1 MQYDNKTT
9 RKVAEAAAKIM
20 ANEAKKGTEPESE
33 KEKNLAALAHPKDKI
48 THKDVL
54 VGRGVLKKEET
65 EQIDELST
73 QTLSSYI
80 KKRGLQLRGGASDKG
95 KIKGINM
102 AMKKIDRKISEEPD
116 SEQFAKEIEMQ
127 KEKNSGKVRNDAG
140 IAKPFQSASVREPAV
155 QPVRKEEAEQID
167 ELSKNTLKSYVD
179 KAATRLVAGD
189 KYKGMDRYNR
199 VEGIKKA
206 TSKLAKEESE
216 QIEERSLTE
225 PEMKKKEEYVKGM
238 KKRLSGFK
246 ERYGSRGKSVMYATA
261 TKMAKE
267 D

>member
-1 MQYDNKTT
+1 MQFDNEIT

-20 ANEAKKGTEPESE
+20 ANEAKDGTEPKTE
-33 KEKNLAALAHPKDKI
+33 KEKDLAALAHPKDKI

-54 VGRGVLKKEET
+54 VGRGVIKKEEVDN
-65 EQIDELST
+65 ED
-73 QTLSSYI
+73 
-80 KKRGLQLRGGASDKG
+80 
-95 KIKGINM
+95 
-102 AMKKIDRKISEEPD
+102 
-116 SEQFAKEIEMQ
+116 FAKEVEAQ
-127 KEKNSGKVRNDAG
+127 KEKNAGKVRNDIG
-140 IAKPFQSASVREPAV
+140 VAKPFQSASVREPAV
-155 QPVRKEEAEQID
+155 QPVRKEEVEQID

-206 TSKLAKEESE
+206 TSKLAKEEIE
-216 QIEERSLTE
+216 LEERSLTE

-238 KKRLSGFK
+238 KKKLSGFK

>member
-155 QPVRKEEAEQID
+155 QPVRKEEAEQI
-167 ELSKNTLKSYVD
+167 
-179 KAATRLVAGD
+179 
-189 KYKGMDRYNR
+189 
-199 VEGIKKA
+199 
-206 TSKLAKEESE
+206 
-216 QIEERSLTE
+216 EERSLTE

>member
-1 MQYDNKTT
+1 MQFDNEIT

-20 ANEAKKGTEPESE
+20 ANEAKEGTEPKTD
-33 KEKNLAALAHPKDKI
+33 KEKSLAALAHPKDKI

-54 VGRGVLKKEET
+54 VGRGVLKKEEVDN
-65 EQIDELST
+65 ED
-73 QTLSSYI
+73 
-80 KKRGLQLRGGASDKG
+80 
-95 KIKGINM
+95 
-102 AMKKIDRKISEEPD
+102 
-116 SEQFAKEIEMQ
+116 FAKEVETQ
-127 KEKNSGKVRNDAG
+127 KEKNAGKVRNDIG
-140 IAKPFQSASVREPAV
+140 VAKPFQAASVREPAV
-155 QPVRKEEAEQID
+155 QPVRKEETEQID
-167 ELSKNTLKSYVD
+167 ELSKDTLKSYID
-179 KAATRLVAGD
+179 KSATRLVAGD

-206 TSKLAKEESE
+206 TSKLVKKEETE
-216 QIEERSLTE
+216 LDERSLTE

-238 KKRLSGFK
+238 KKKLSGFK